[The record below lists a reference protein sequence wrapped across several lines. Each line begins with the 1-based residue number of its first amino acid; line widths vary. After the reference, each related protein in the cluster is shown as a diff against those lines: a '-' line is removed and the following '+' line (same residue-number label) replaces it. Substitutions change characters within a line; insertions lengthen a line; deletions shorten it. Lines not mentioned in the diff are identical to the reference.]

1 LEDITVDNYKELNLI
16 SKTFFKGINDEIT
29 ILSNA
34 SALIN
39 DYIPNISWVGFY
51 LNKNNKLILGP
62 FQGKVAC
69 MEIEFSKGVCGACAR
84 KKETIIVP
92 NVHEFEG
99 HIACDS
105 RTNSEIVVPII
116 IDNNLYGVLDID
128 SLEFNR
134 FNNSDKEGLEKFINN
149 IKKQIQ
155 DAK

>member
-1 LEDITVDNYKELNLI
+1 MDNYKELNLI
-16 SKTFFKGINDEIT
+16 SKTFFNGINDEIT

-69 MEIEFSKGVCGACAR
+69 MEIDFSKGVCGACAR

-134 FNNSDKEGLEKFINN
+134 FNNSDKEGLEKFIDN

>member
-1 LEDITVDNYKELNLI
+1 LDDITVDNYKELNLI

>member
-1 LEDITVDNYKELNLI
+1 MDNYKELNLI
-16 SKTFFKGINDEIT
+16 SKTFFNGINDKIT

-116 IDNNLYGVLDID
+116 IDDNLYGVLDID

-134 FNNSDKEGLEKFINN
+134 FNNSDKEGLEKFIDN

>member
-1 LEDITVDNYKELNLI
+1 MDNYKELNLI
-16 SKTFFKGINDEIT
+16 SKTFFNGINDEIT

-134 FNNSDKEGLEKFINN
+134 FNNTDKEGLEKFINN

>member
-1 LEDITVDNYKELNLI
+1 MDNYKELNLI
-16 SKTFFKGINDEIT
+16 SKTFFNGINDEIT

>member
-1 LEDITVDNYKELNLI
+1 MDNYKELNLI
-16 SKTFFKGINDEIT
+16 SKTFFNGINDKIT

-134 FNNSDKEGLEKFINN
+134 FNNTDKEGLEKFIDN

>member
-1 LEDITVDNYKELNLI
+1 MDNYKELNLI
-16 SKTFFKGINDEIT
+16 SKTFFNGINDEIT

-134 FNNSDKEGLEKFINN
+134 FNNSDKEGLEKFIDN